1 MKRPWIVLLAI
12 VLCAGLIAGCAT
24 ANSISNAR
32 AQLKQAKDAG
42 AVWTAPYE
50 YYAAEAYLNQAVH
63 QAEEGSP
70 RKDVDNFLNKSL
82 DYSAKAL
89 SMAKGGAK

>member
-1 MKRPWIVLLAI
+1 MKRPWIVLFVI

-24 ANSISNAR
+24 TSISNAKS
-32 AQLKQAKDAG
+32 QLKQAKDAG
-42 AVWTAPYE
+42 ATWTAPYE
-50 YYAAEAYLNQAVH
+50 YYAAEAYLNQAVI